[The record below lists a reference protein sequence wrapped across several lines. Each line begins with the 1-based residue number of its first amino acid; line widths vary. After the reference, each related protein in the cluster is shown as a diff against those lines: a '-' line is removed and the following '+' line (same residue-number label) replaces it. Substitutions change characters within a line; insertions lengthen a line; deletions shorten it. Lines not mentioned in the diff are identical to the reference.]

1 MYKQYNNK
9 QTSLSFP
16 IELNVPADHLVR
28 VIKLFVDSM
37 PSSQLPQVQS
47 SPRGPHAYD
56 PRTLLKMLL
65 FGYCRH
71 TVSGRGLHQMAL
83 ESIPMKWLIGDPD
96 VAPSARTIT
105 RFRSAPATADRIKL
119 MYLKFRQL
127 LDSLKLIDDHAIF
140 IDGTKILADANKYS
154 FVWRKSVERFEP
166 RLDEKAKALFR
177 DLVSDGTIDTEA
189 LKEPDILSQL
199 KAVNVRLVKQIDHLD
214 HTIATEKVK
223 PGGSANKRRR
233 RQLKKYSHL
242 LQNDLIPRKQRYQ
255 KAHALFG
262 ERNSYSKT
270 DPDATFMRMKEDPMM
285 NGQLKPGYNVQ
296 IATQNQFVLYYDVN
310 QRPTD
315 QRTLIPF
322 LKKMDRHFVYV
333 TADAGYGSEPNYDY
347 VLKTCFSIP
356 LIPYTMYLKE
366 LSRRYRNDM
375 TKRQNWLYEEALDRY
390 TDNHGIR
397 FYHKSE
403 YDRHDKVG
411 YTRHFIAY
419 QAEQRDDP
427 EGYHWSTTRAGRQRQ
442 ISVNPHWEKQKA
454 FIRSQLDDEAAKTV
468 FAQRKIEVEPVFG
481 NLKANLDFHRASVRG
496 LPAVTN
502 EVGIALMAGNIGKL
516 AKLTAQY
523 PELMAKMIRWQLCL
537 CALKLKKTP
546 DPIQNER
553 RPNIS
558 EIIWKFD
565 RLYFETENYVS
576 ASFFNPEKQL
586 ETLGRNFSCLVAS

>member
-1 MYKQYNNK
+1 MSEQYNDK

-47 SPRGPHAYD
+47 SPRGPYAYD

-83 ESIPMKWLIGDPD
+83 ESIPDEMAHRSIPMSRP
-96 VAPSARTIT
+96 VPARSRVFAPRQRPRI
-105 RFRSAPATADRIKL
+105 RIKL

-223 PGGSANKRRR
+223 PGGSANKRRQQ
-233 RQLKKYSHL
+233 QLKKYSHL
-242 LQNDLIPRKQRYQ
+242 LQNDLIPRKQQYQ

-270 DPDATFMRMKEDPMM
+270 DPDATFMRMK
-285 NGQLKPGYNVQ
+285 
-296 IATQNQFVLYYDVN
+296 
-310 QRPTD
+310 
-315 QRTLIPF
+315 
-322 LKKMDRHFVYV
+322 
-333 TADAGYGSEPNYDY
+333 
-347 VLKTCFSIP
+347 
-356 LIPYTMYLKE
+356 
-366 LSRRYRNDM
+366 
-375 TKRQNWLYEEALDRY
+375 
-390 TDNHGIR
+390 
-397 FYHKSE
+397 
-403 YDRHDKVG
+403 
-411 YTRHFIAY
+411 
-419 QAEQRDDP
+419 
-427 EGYHWSTTRAGRQRQ
+427 
-442 ISVNPHWEKQKA
+442 
-454 FIRSQLDDEAAKTV
+454 
-468 FAQRKIEVEPVFG
+468 
-481 NLKANLDFHRASVRG
+481 
-496 LPAVTN
+496 
-502 EVGIALMAGNIGKL
+502 
-516 AKLTAQY
+516 
-523 PELMAKMIRWQLCL
+523 
-537 CALKLKKTP
+537 
-546 DPIQNER
+546 
-553 RPNIS
+553 
-558 EIIWKFD
+558 
-565 RLYFETENYVS
+565 
-576 ASFFNPEKQL
+576 
-586 ETLGRNFSCLVAS
+586 